1 MPNPNTTNDQRS
13 AIFKLM
19 IYVTGFLLFCE
30 WLRPLE
36 VITET
41 NDVTIFFIYATF
53 CFFVSFIQVPWYL
66 SMPLKLLGLAFILD
80 GLYIA
85 ETIFSRNWFSVLYEQ
100 IVFNIQVI
108 QAQEWWQMTPLFR
121 SLLFL
126 ILLWLMSYLLYYWI
140 VVANRMFVF
149 VLLTLIY
156 VTVVDTFTVYDGK
169 WAIIRTFVLAMA
181 ALGITSFYKEMDK
194 ESIGLRGFKKGHL
207 WVLPLLAIIL
217 FSTVA
222 AYASPKLSPQW
233 PDPVPY
239 IQSATGGAGPGGSG
253 VVQKVGYGEN
263 DSRLG
268 GSFIQDDTRVFTAMA
283 DGERYWRIES
293 KDTYTGKGWEDT
305 LEEPV
310 QTVSPDN
317 IPFQTF
323 TDEVEVEEQQSLIEL
338 TSEADFRKL
347 VYPYGVTSVDSRDGY
362 RLRVHENT
370 GEMDTLKGD
379 SPAKLNRYV
388 INYDFP
394 SFEYDQLR
402 ESSTED
408 PEEIK
413 ENYLQ
418 LPDSLPG
425 RVRNLASQIVEDED
439 NRYDKAKAVES
450 YFSSNG
456 FEYSTTDVPV
466 PDENEDYVNQF
477 LFESQI
483 GYCDNFSTSMVVM
496 LRSEG
501 IPARW
506 VKGFT
511 GGERIDAT
519 DVTYN
524 DELQNKY
531 EITSGNAHSWVE
543 VYFPDVGWV
552 PFEPTKGFTNNA
564 DFYTDVETDDSDS
577 AASGADSEMPEDN
590 MGNPQQMEDQEA
602 ASDSESVNIDSE
614 QSYVWV
620 YVLAG
625 FLLLAL
631 LVLYVTRYK
640 WISAFLIRRYR
651 GKEDEETYEKAYQYL
666 LKVLDHKGFK
676 RKPEQTLR
684 DYAFVVDRHFQSN
697 DMRRLTND
705 YERVLY
711 RNESHRS
718 HWPKVTELWENLI
731 KKALS

>member
-1 MPNPNTTNDQRS
+1 MPNTINDQRS
-13 AIFKLM
+13 TVFKLM
-19 IYVTGFLLFCE
+19 IYVIGFLLFCE
-30 WLRPLE
+30 WLLPLE
-36 VITET
+36 AITET
-41 NDVTIFFIYATF
+41 KNVTIFFIYATF

-85 ETIFSRNWFSVLYEQ
+85 ETIFSRNWFSVLYDQ
-100 IVFNIQVI
+100 IVFNVQVI

-126 ILLWLMSYLLYYWI
+126 ILLWLMSYLLFYWI

-156 VTVVDTFTVYDGK
+156 VTVIDTFTVYDGK
-169 WAIIRTFVLAMA
+169 WAIIRTFVLAMS
-181 ALGITSFYKEMDK
+181 ALGVTSFHKEMDK
-194 ESIGLRGFKKGHL
+194 ESIGLSGFKKGHL

-217 FSTVA
+217 ISTVA

-233 PDPVPY
+233 PDPVPF
-239 IQSATGGAGPGGSG
+239 IQSAAGGAGPGGSG

-305 LEEPV
+305 LEDPV

-338 TSEADFRKL
+338 TSEADFQKL
-347 VYPYGVTSVDSRDGY
+347 VYPYGVTSLDSYPEDY
-362 RLRVHENT
+362 RLQIHENT

-379 SPAKLNRYV
+379 SKAKLNRYV

-402 ESSTED
+402 ESSTDD

-425 RVRNLASQIVEDED
+425 RVRNLASQIVEEAD

-511 GGERIDAT
+511 AGERIDAT
-519 DVTYN
+519 DTTYT
-524 DELQNKY
+524 DGLQNKY

-564 DFYTDVETDDSDS
+564 DFYTDIETDESDS
-577 AASGADSEMPEDN
+577 AASGSDTETPEDN
-590 MGNPQQMEDQEA
+590 MGNPQQMEEQEA

-620 YVLAG
+620 YVLAA

-651 GKEDEETYEKAYQYL
+651 KKEDEETYEKAYQYL

-711 RNESHRS
+711 RNESRRS

>member
-1 MPNPNTTNDQRS
+1 MPNTINDQRS
-13 AIFKLM
+13 TVFKLM
-19 IYVTGFLLFCE
+19 IYVIGFLLFCE
-30 WLRPLE
+30 WLLPLE
-36 VITET
+36 AITET
-41 NDVTIFFIYATF
+41 KNVTIFFIYATF
-53 CFFVSFIQVPWYL
+53 CFFISFIQVPWYL

-85 ETIFSRNWFSVLYEQ
+85 ETIFSGHWFSILYDQ
-100 IVFNIQVI
+100 IIFNVQVI

-126 ILLWLMSYLLYYWI
+126 ILLWLMSYLLFYWI

-181 ALGITSFYKEMDK
+181 ALGVTSFHKEMDK
-194 ESIGLRGFKKGHL
+194 ESIALGGFKKGHL
-207 WVLPLLAIIL
+207 WVLPLIAIIL

-233 PDPVPY
+233 PDPVPF

-305 LEEPV
+305 LEDPV

-323 TDEVEVEEQQSLIEL
+323 TDEVEIEEQQSLIEL
-338 TSEADFRKL
+338 TSAADFQKL
-347 VYPYGVTSVDSRDGY
+347 VYPYGTTSLDTSDGY
-362 RLRVHENT
+362 QLRVHENT

-511 GGERIDAT
+511 AGERIDAT

-577 AASGADSEMPEDN
+577 AASGSDTETPEDN
-590 MGNPQQMEDQEA
+590 MGNPQQMEEQEA

-620 YVLAG
+620 YVLAA
-625 FLLLAL
+625 FLILAL

-651 GKEDEETYEKAYQYL
+651 KKEDEETYEKAYQYL
-666 LKVLDHKGFK
+666 LKVLEHKGFK

>member
-1 MPNPNTTNDQRS
+1 
-13 AIFKLM
+13 
-19 IYVTGFLLFCE
+19 
-30 WLRPLE
+30 
-36 VITET
+36 
-41 NDVTIFFIYATF
+41 
-53 CFFVSFIQVPWYL
+53 
-66 SMPLKLLGLAFILD
+66 
-80 GLYIA
+80 
-85 ETIFSRNWFSVLYEQ
+85 
-100 IVFNIQVI
+100 
-108 QAQEWWQMTPLFR
+108 
-121 SLLFL
+121 
-126 ILLWLMSYLLYYWI
+126 
-140 VVANRMFVF
+140 
-149 VLLTLIY
+149 
-156 VTVVDTFTVYDGK
+156 
-169 WAIIRTFVLAMA
+169 
-181 ALGITSFYKEMDK
+181 
-194 ESIGLRGFKKGHL
+194 
-207 WVLPLLAIIL
+207 
-217 FSTVA
+217 
-222 AYASPKLSPQW
+222 
-233 PDPVPY
+233 
-239 IQSATGGAGPGGSG
+239 
-253 VVQKVGYGEN
+253 
-263 DSRLG
+263 
-268 GSFIQDDTRVFTAMA
+268 
-283 DGERYWRIES
+283 
-293 KDTYTGKGWEDT
+293 
-305 LEEPV
+305 
-310 QTVSPDN
+310 
-317 IPFQTF
+317 
-323 TDEVEVEEQQSLIEL
+323 
-338 TSEADFRKL
+338 
-347 VYPYGVTSVDSRDGY
+347 
-362 RLRVHENT
+362 
-370 GEMDTLKGD
+370 MDTLKGD

-425 RVRNLASQIVEDED
+425 RVRNLASQIIEDED

-519 DVTYN
+519 ESPYTDG
-524 DELQNKY
+524 LQNKY

-564 DFYTDVETDDSDS
+564 DFYTDIETDDSDS
-577 AASGADSEMPEDN
+577 AASGSDTETPEDN

-620 YVLAG
+620 YVLAA
-625 FLLLAL
+625 FLLLTL

-651 GKEDEETYEKAYQYL
+651 KKEDEETYEKAYQYL

-697 DMRRLTND
+697 DMRRLTNN

-711 RNESHRS
+711 RNESRRS